1 MSNFYEII
9 LESNIINFTIFFL
22 IIVFAVKKFD
32 VSKMLENAKNKIIQ
46 DIEASKN
53 TKKSALI
60 KLEETKKSL
69 NDASIEVNEII
80 NSSLNNTE
88 TLKRRINSDT
98 QTKISNIKL
107 NSNRILQAEENS
119 INKILTSIQGQK
131 SIELA
136 KEHIIEVLKNN
147 PELHEEF
154 IKNSIKDLD
163 KAVLWN

>member
-154 IKNSIKDLD
+154 IKNSIEDLD